1 MSDDVSKEKPVPSNS
16 EGQGQAGRHGTP
28 PRSTYTPADPEH
40 VDIFKLLDQ
49 LEEIPERARH
59 LPMNT
64 LVGFNHEQFYLLVLK
79 IRANLPEDLKKA
91 HVVVTNTTQILQDA
105 ERKADK
111 EVESSKAESDR
122 IISAAQSQAQS
133 ILAAAEAG
141 AERAREQAQRSA
153 AAMIAAAE
161 AESARLVSGE
171 EVTRVAEVQAR
182 EMLRNAETEAGET
195 RQGADQYAMEVLAKI
210 EAYLGRAM
218 QSVRDGREEL
228 EGGSGS
234 ASR

>member
-1 MSDDVSKEKPVPSNS
+1 MPSSS
-16 EGQGQAGRHGTP
+16 EGQGQAGQHGAP

-91 HVVVTNTTQILQDA
+91 HVVVSNTTQIIQDA
-105 ERKADK
+105 ERKADQ

-122 IISAAQSQAQS
+122 IISAAQRQAQS
-133 ILAAAEAG
+133 IVSAAETSAERTRDEAERLAAAAIETAKTEA
-141 AERAREQAQRSA
+141 
-153 AAMIAAAE
+153 
-161 AESARLVSGE
+161 ARLVSAE
-171 EVTRVAEVQAR
+171 EVTRVAELQAQ
-182 EMLRNAETEAGET
+182 EMLRNAETEAAET
-195 RQGADQYAMEVLAKI
+195 RQAGYQYAMEVLSKI
-210 EAYLGRAM
+210 EAYLGRAN
-218 QSVRDGREEL
+218 QSIVSGREEL
-228 EGGSGS
+228 EREAGQQSQ
-234 ASR
+234 